1 MPDIIVIGGGM
12 AGVSAAAALSETA
25 DVLLLE
31 AEPGTGRHS
40 TARSAAIFIRNYGNA
55 ALRALNDR
63 SAVFF
68 ETPDIEVDA
77 PLLTPRGEMMLATE
91 DQLDLLDD
99 YMAGSAGLE
108 RLTGPEAE
116 ALVPIL
122 KPGHVAAAVIERDAR
137 DIDVETMMQGYL
149 RQLRARGGEVRV
161 KAPVSSL
168 RREGG
173 AWQIVAGGET
183 HAAPVV
189 VNAAGAWAGEIAR
202 MAGAQPI
209 PIQPHRRSAAV
220 LPAPGGHDVDGW
232 PLFASIAEDWY
243 AKPMGGRLM
252 VSPADADPVPPQDAW
267 ADDMVLAE
275 GLHRYECAV
284 TEPVTRMLSNWAGL
298 RSFAPDKTP
307 VCGFDAGAEGFF
319 WLAGQGGHGIQ
330 TAPALAELT
339 AALCA
344 GRAPAVDPETCA
356 ALSPARFAGAD
367 A

>member
-122 KPGHVAAAVIERDAR
+122 KPGHVAAAASLSISWRIAPASRCSNIRRACACTRIATAR
-137 DIDVETMMQGYL
+137 TCGASHAMRSLQSRSSRKRKGSN
-149 RQLRARGGEVRV
+149 RSGLRAGRQVGPRTASGASLV
-161 KAPVSSL
+161 PPPPLPQHL
-168 RREGG
+168 RRS
-173 AWQIVAGGET
+173 WRT
-183 HAAPVV
+183 
-189 VNAAGAWAGEIAR
+189 
-202 MAGAQPI
+202 
-209 PIQPHRRSAAV
+209 S
-220 LPAPGGHDVDGW
+220 
-232 PLFASIAEDWY
+232 SIE
-243 AKPMGGRLM
+243 
-252 VSPADADPVPPQDAW
+252 
-267 ADDMVLAE
+267 
-275 GLHRYECAV
+275 
-284 TEPVTRMLSNWAGL
+284 
-298 RSFAPDKTP
+298 
-307 VCGFDAGAEGFF
+307 
-319 WLAGQGGHGIQ
+319 
-330 TAPALAELT
+330 
-339 AALCA
+339 
-344 GRAPAVDPETCA
+344 
-356 ALSPARFAGAD
+356 
-367 A
+367 